1 MKSTNE
7 KERMHKERT
16 DGQPKKRNTDYL
28 FIYFNLIIFFFR
40 AKETCDFTKVN

>member
-28 FIYFNLIIFFFR
+28 FIYFNLIFFFSEQKKR
-40 AKETCDFTKVN
+40 VISQK